1 MATQKKIDTVTELT
15 QKIAKAKTMVL
26 ADYRGLKHK
35 QLEELRKTLKKTQ
48 GEFVVTKNR
57 LLKKALGDK
66 AKAIEVTLNDS
77 TATLFAYADEV
88 APLRELLKFFKIAGA
103 GSPKSGFL
111 GETVLNESDITRLAG
126 LPSRQM
132 LLTKLAGQLSAPIQG
147 LHYALNWNI
156 NRLVWGLHAVKEKKS

>member
-66 AKAIEVTLNDS
+66 AKTIEATLNDS

-132 LLTKLAGQLSAPIQG
+132 LLTKLVGELSAPIQG